1 MQCVLSGHWSF
12 LTSVIFN
19 GDDSCVASSSEDGTI
34 RIWDVEN
41 GEPIVNMSFN
51 TNNALQDR
59 SRLQVCEG
67 VGQKRED
74 GRGLGMLGSGDGGR
88 GVGRDAKRRNVS
100 PFWWG
105 EMQKGK
111 RRNVS
116 PFWWG
121 EMQKGE
127 TFLLFAFL
135 LFGGARCKKEKRR
148 SLWSMSF
155 VCARVAA

>member
-19 GDDSCVASSSEDGTI
+19 GDDSSVASSSEDGTI

-100 PFWWG
+100 PFC
-105 EMQKGK
+105 
-111 RRNVS
+111 VS

-127 TFLLFAFL
+127 TSQPLEYVVCVRACGSLNP
-135 LFGGARCKKEKRR
+135 KPQNPNHKR
-148 SLWSMSF
+148 
-155 VCARVAA
+155 